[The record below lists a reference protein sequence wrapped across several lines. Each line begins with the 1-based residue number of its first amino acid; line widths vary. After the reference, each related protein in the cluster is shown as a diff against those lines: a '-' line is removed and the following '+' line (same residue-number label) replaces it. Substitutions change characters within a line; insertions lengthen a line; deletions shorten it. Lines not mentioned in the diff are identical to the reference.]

1 MYNYS
6 KGIFASIFPIIF
18 VIDCM
23 AERRIF
29 SNQLFSQCISHDNQF
44 VKVHEQNLSD
54 FSFELHGKIKEHK
67 TDDHKNITRNT
78 KTVVVFCSLN

>member
-23 AERRIF
+23 ADRRIF

-44 VKVHEQNLSD
+44 VKVHEPAELVRLLVLSYMV
-54 FSFELHGKIKEHK
+54 K
-67 TDDHKNITRNT
+67 
-78 KTVVVFCSLN
+78 